1 MVKRKK
7 KIRMTVSLSVK
18 ITWDSN
24 FTVHKALLEHI
35 HGQFCMYCLWQSWE
49 VTTETLWPTKPK
61 ICCLILY
68 RIYLLTPY
76 SRGKKRL
83 PYGIYWVKTMW
94 NLQRHEELFGA
105 TSEPCEL
112 RCWDVHWKML
122 SFHVPTGL
130 LTIFTLLT
138 IAVAI
143 AAKKTFPPAICIICV
158 QYPSR
163 RFRNQLPKPSSC
175 GGK

>member
-1 MVKRKK
+1 MAHRPNQACHLFLYGLQAKNDSYILKWLKGKK
-7 KIRMTVSLSVK
+7 KIRMPVSLSAK

-24 FTVHKALLEHI
+24 FTVHKVLLEHI
-35 HGQFCMYCLWQSWE
+35 HGQFCMCCLRQCWE

-105 TSEPCEL
+105 TGHVNSDVEMCIGK
-112 RCWDVHWKML
+112 CWVSM
-122 SFHVPTGL
+122 
-130 LTIFTLLT
+130 
-138 IAVAI
+138 
-143 AAKKTFPPAICIICV
+143 FP
-158 QYPSR
+158 QDY
-163 RFRNQLPKPSSC
+163 
-175 GGK
+175 